1 MVRNIFLIGGYA
13 GSGKDTLADIV
24 SCSFLYFKRF
34 AFADELKTFTAEKH
48 GFNKILCYSQQ
59 SKKQIVYS
67 DLTVRDLLIKEAL
80 FKRKQDP
87 DIWVNKVIDKIKLR
101 CDVNSSVVIP
111 DFRYP
116 NEYAR
121 LKSVFPEDNII
132 TVSVK
137 RYAKSSINDP
147 SETSLDT
154 FKFDKIIN
162 NDTDLKT
169 FRYNVLMYF
178 NEVLP

>member
-1 MVRNIFLIGGYA
+1 MARNIFLIAGYA

-24 SCSFLYFKRF
+24 SCSFLNFNRF

-48 GFNKILCYSQQ
+48 GFNKILCYNQE

-87 DIWVNKVIDKIKLR
+87 DIWVDKVVEKIKLR
-101 CDVNSSVVIP
+101 CNKDSNVIIP

-116 NEYAR
+116 NEYNR
-121 LKSVFPEDNII
+121 LKNVFNNDNII
-132 TVSVK
+132 TVLVK
-137 RYAKSSINDP
+137 RFSKSNVDDV

-154 FKFDKIIN
+154 FKFDKIIEN
-162 NDTDLKT
+162 TADLKT
-169 FRYNVLMYF
+169 LRYNVLMYF